1 LYRGPTDRAALD
13 ALFAKP
19 QQRCRDRSAQ
29 YEAAGAQKIV
39 GASLA
44 HQIAFN
50 RTWYG
55 RAEASLGISG
65 QVIVR
70 RADVVPGSVLRS
82 SI

>member
-1 LYRGPTDRAALD
+1 M
-13 ALFAKP
+13 KP
-19 QQRCRDRSAQ
+19 QALR
-29 YEAAGAQKIV
+29 KIV

-55 RAEASLGISG
+55 RAEASLGISV

-70 RADVVPGSVLRS
+70 RADVVTGVS
-82 SI
+82 S